1 MQLSYIVTN
10 KHVDGWDDPRLLTL
24 SGLSLNGVTPTS
36 INAFVRRMG
45 ITRSDVSL
53 IHVSRFWHHI
63 KEKRNK
69 TGSCNMVVLNPLMV
83 VITNLESDKI

>member
-1 MQLSYIVTN
+1 MQRNYVLVVIIFSPLLQLSYIVTN

-45 ITRSDVSL
+45 ITRRFAIYLYHKSVIRFDNHNL
-53 IHVSRFWHHI
+53 IQ
-63 KEKRNK
+63 
-69 TGSCNMVVLNPLMV
+69 
-83 VITNLESDKI
+83 